1 MSSKSIAELL
11 AEKKARRVT
20 QKASPL
26 RAVSPTSSSSNTR
39 KQNLASKLA
48 RLENRLAKLAISNS
62 SSVITNKSNKVER
75 AINTALDKYEEAVKD
90 LAEIEDK
97 IMTLKEDIKESR
109 SLEKKQANVLKEESL
124 AAPMVKR
131 GDKMIRSTLKKKI
144 NDEIDRLEKYHKAQD
159 KDLERLYKKR
169 DSAIEK
175 IDKLRL
181 KTHELELKRNAP
193 IEEIVAANVVKA
205 TRRRKT
211 ENELKANANAL
222 RNKLQKK
229 QERNQKQSTRKL
241 SSDRKKLESAK
252 KKLEGFN
259 DDVLEAFCEDLRMKK
274 VASRAASPL
283 VAAKAASRPS
293 SPFNN
298 QSLL

>member
-39 KQNLASKLA
+39 KQILASKLA

-124 AAPMVKR
+124 AATMVKS

-144 NDEIDRLEKYHKAQD
+144 NDEIDKLEKYHKAQD
-159 KDLERLYKKR
+159 KDLEQLYKKR